1 MKQLVVRL
9 EQVQEV
15 AHPRGDVVLEEL
27 RQVLIVQVVEDARN
41 LDQRAENDLQR
52 SLELKR
58 SKLEILDFGLNRP
71 VV

>member
-58 SKLEILDFGLNRP
+58 NKFEISCLLTK
-71 VV
+71 